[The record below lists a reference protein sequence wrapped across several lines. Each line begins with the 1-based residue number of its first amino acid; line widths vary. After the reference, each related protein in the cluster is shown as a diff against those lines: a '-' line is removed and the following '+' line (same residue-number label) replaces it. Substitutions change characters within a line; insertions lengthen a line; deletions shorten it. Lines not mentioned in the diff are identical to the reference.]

1 MSKTTI
7 AAIVG
12 ALCVVVA
19 LLLGFR
25 GFFVPEPTPPNR
37 TPAPPAASAPAPA
50 AQATAPIAPAVP
62 PAGAVRPSFDV
73 VRVSP
78 TGEAVIA
85 GRGVANAPIAILDG
99 EKEIGRVTADG
110 RGEWVFVTVEPLAPG
125 PHELRLRMDTA
136 EGPVWSERNVAVVVP
151 PRGTGTGGGPLVA
164 LLPAEGAGP
173 ATVLQV
179 PGPGVGSQRM
189 SIDAIDYGDAGSV
202 IVTGKGT
209 AGATVRLYADNK
221 PVGEAVVGS
230 NGQWRIDIPQLGE
243 GNYALRAD
251 ELSANGRNVAAR
263 AETPF
268 QRAAVPA
275 PGPGEQ
281 IVVVQPGNSLWR
293 ISRRIYG
300 EGLRYTTIY
309 EANRDQI
316 RNADLIYPGQI
327 FAVPKTN

>member
-7 AAIVG
+7 IAIVG

-37 TPAPPAASAPAPA
+37 TPSPPVASAPAPVP
-50 AQATAPIAPAVP
+50 APIPAPEA
-62 PAGAVRPSFDV
+62 AIVRPSFDV

-85 GRGVANAPIAILDG
+85 GRGAHNAPIVILDG
-99 EKEIGRVTADG
+99 EREIGRVTADG

-125 PHELRLRMDTA
+125 PHELRLRIDTDK
-136 EGPVWSERNVAVVVP
+136 GPVWSDRNVAVVVP
-151 PRGTGTGGGPLVA
+151 PRGSGTGGGPLVA
-164 LLPAEGAGP
+164 LLPAEGTGP

-202 IVTGKGT
+202 TVTGKGT

-221 PVGEAVVGS
+221 PVGEAVVGP
-230 NGQWRIDIPQLGE
+230 NGQWRVDIPQLGQ
-243 GNYALRAD
+243 GNYTLRAD
-251 ELSANGRNVAAR
+251 ELGANGRGVAAR

>member
-7 AAIVG
+7 IAIVG
-12 ALCVVVA
+12 AFCVVVA

-37 TPAPPAASAPAPA
+37 TPAPPIASAPAPVPAPTPAPEA
-50 AQATAPIAPAVP
+50 AI
-62 PAGAVRPSFDV
+62 VRPSFDV

-85 GRGVANAPIAILDG
+85 GRGVPNAPIAILDG

-125 PHELRLRMDTA
+125 PHELRLRMDTDK
-136 EGPVWSERNVAVVVP
+136 GPVWSDRNVAVVVP

-164 LLPAEGAGP
+164 LLPAEGTGP

-202 IVTGKGT
+202 TVTGKGT

-221 PVGEAVVGS
+221 PVGEAVVGP
-230 NGQWRIDIPQLGE
+230 NGQWRIDIPQLGQ
-243 GNYALRAD
+243 GNYTLRAD
-251 ELSANGRNVAAR
+251 ELGANGRGVAAR